1 MREHLFRGKR
11 KKDDKWAVGGFHKW
25 ETRQPCPFND
35 ELSLD
40 EVKYLIIGNT
50 NADWNMPREIC
61 ATEVDPETVG
71 QYIGSVDKNKVRIFE
86 GDILKAKVRCGRYYK
101 NKIGCVVYDGLALQ
115 FVLKIQSE
123 NGYDY
128 KPIPFANYCEVIGNI
143 YDNPELLENSINTD
157 SDEQ

>member
-1 MREHLFRGKR
+1 MVKENLFRGKR
-11 KKDDKWAVGGFHKW
+11 VNNGKWVKGGFHKW
-25 ETRQPCPFND
+25 ETRQICPFGD
-35 ELSLD
+35 ELSLE

-61 ATEVDPETVG
+61 ATEVDPETIG
-71 QYIGSVDKNKVRIFE
+71 QYIGSVDKNNMRIFE

-101 NKIGCVVYDGLALQ
+101 NRIGCVVYDRLALQ
-115 FVLKIQSE
+115 FVLEIQYE

-143 YDNPELLENSINTD
+143 YDNPELLENPINT
-157 SDEQ
+157 EVIE